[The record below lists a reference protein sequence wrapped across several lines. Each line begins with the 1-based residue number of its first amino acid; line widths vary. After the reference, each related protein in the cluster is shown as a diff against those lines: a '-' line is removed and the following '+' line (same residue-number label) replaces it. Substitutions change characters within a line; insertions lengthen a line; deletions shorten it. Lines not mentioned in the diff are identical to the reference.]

1 MDFFLLTESEANS
14 RAQAE
19 VIVPPWM
26 TTSTPSPSAAFDI
39 FGLEDLTTTKA
50 VTVTSKPTAVP
61 EIRTNSER
69 RRVPITAAPTPTL
82 SDHHS
87 DRDLSTDDD
96 HSRISNIT
104 ARFLSTSLTSTNIM
118 DTSEAPISTVT
129 AKETVTRRPL
139 TTSRPL
145 TISRTSATTA
155 SATST
160 TTSTTTTTSANPTA
174 RQTYRPHYLPSSR
187 SPANDILI
195 TTHIIDD
202 SHSGAADGKD
212 VKFCSSKIARTLSFP
227 RFVSVLR

>member
-1 MDFFLLTESEANS
+1 
-14 RAQAE
+14 
-19 VIVPPWM
+19 M

-50 VTVTSKPTAVP
+50 VKVTTKPTAVP
-61 EIRTNSER
+61 EITTNSER

-129 AKETVTRRPL
+129 AKETATRRPL
-139 TTSRPL
+139 TT
-145 TISRTSATTA
+145 ISRISATTA

-174 RQTYRPHYLPSSR
+174 RETYRPHYLPSSR

-202 SHSGAADGKD
+202 SHSGVADGKD